1 MRTIKMLAYEA
12 QIRGMDTD
20 APDQSW
26 RTILQGIQRELSPEE
41 AREVLIEFVDELLKR
56 RRFDENHDS

>member
-12 QIRGMDTD
+12 QIRGMDAD
-20 APDQSW
+20 APEECW
-26 RTILQGIQRELSPEE
+26 RAVLQDIQRALSPEE